1 MKHTSTPGQV
11 RYQVSDRSLK
21 VYCFQSIIWDKF
33 LIFGSK
39 PQKCYREIRGFSS
52 KLFSPNLNEW
62 MDTRLISIFYLFVHL
77 LSYFLL
83 QNVSSCNIGST
94 RVGWVP
100 GPGGNNLPFTRVGW
114 VPGPGGNNLPFTIK
128 LSSNVEC
135 KCCTSLSLQ
144 YKFVP

>member
-1 MKHTSTPGQV
+1 
-11 RYQVSDRSLK
+11 
-21 VYCFQSIIWDKF
+21 
-33 LIFGSK
+33 
-39 PQKCYREIRGFSS
+39 
-52 KLFSPNLNEW
+52 

-100 GPGGNNLPFTRVGW
+100 GPGGNNLPFT
-114 VPGPGGNNLPFTIK
+114 IK